1 MQTTFVPYLPLKR
14 INASFEPKLSQ
25 HIEAVA
31 QRGWYLNGEELS
43 TFEYDFSDFVGT
55 TRCIGTGNGLDAL
68 TLSLMA
74 MKRQQGW
81 STEAEVVVPAMTFVA
96 TAEAVIRAGLTPVLA
111 DVDENALLTAQTA
124 ERVLTP
130 QTRVLLP
137 VHLYGQL
144 APMDN
149 LLELANAHH
158 LMVLEDAAQAHGAK
172 RHGRSA
178 GNWGN
183 MAAFSFY
190 PGKNL
195 GALGD
200 AGAVTTNSDEL
211 AELVRTLANY
221 GATHKYYHEMLG
233 INSRMDEVQAAALKL
248 KLLRLDEDNAQRRH
262 IAAIYRQTIS
272 NPAVCLPP
280 ASLGE
285 DHVYHIFAIR
295 CKQREALQQHL
306 EDHGVSTLIHYP
318 FTLAEQPA
326 LAPWCRQCAPQDF
339 PQATAWAREEISL
352 PVWPLMTDEEAHL
365 VADAVNNFKG

>member
-1 MQTTFVPYLPLKR
+1 MQTSFVPYLPLRR

-25 HIEAVA
+25 YIEAVA

-55 TRCIGTGNGLDAL
+55 TWCIGTGNGLDAL

-74 MKRQQGW
+74 MKHQQGW
-81 STEAEVVVPAMTFVA
+81 SAEAEVVVPAMTFVA

-144 APMDN
+144 APMN
-149 LLELANAHH
+149 ELLELAKAHH

-172 RHGRSA
+172 RYGRSA

-200 AGAVTTNSDEL
+200 AGAVTTNSEEL

-233 INSRMDEVQAAALKL
+233 INSRMDELQAAALKL
-248 KLLRLDEDNAQRRH
+248 KLLRLDEDNARRRH
-262 IAAIYRQTIS
+262 IAAIYRQAIS
-272 NPAVCLPP
+272 NPSVSLPP
-280 ASLGE
+280 SSLDE
-285 DHVYHIFAIR
+285 DHVYHIFAVR

-306 EDHGVSTLIHYP
+306 EAHRVSTLIHYP

-326 LAPWCRQCAPQDF
+326 LAPWCGQRTSQDF

-352 PVWPLMTDEEAHL
+352 PIWPLMTDDEAHF
-365 VADAVNNFKG
+365 VADAVNNFQG